1 MGSAPSSHRFMTNEN
16 PYFLATNAS
25 IFERNPF
32 KDFTTNKL
40 QEVLNGKSIHEIVE
54 LKEDALIYQEKLE
67 KGFINRLE
75 HKAELSP
82 LSS

>member
-1 MGSAPSSHRFMTNEN
+1 
-16 PYFLATNAS
+16 LATNAS

-32 KDFTTNKL
+32 KEFTSNKL
-40 QEVLNGKSIHEIVE
+40 SEILSGKNAKE
-54 LKEDALIYQEKLE
+54 LLEMKEDAIKYQEKLE

-75 HKAELSP
+75 RKQELSP